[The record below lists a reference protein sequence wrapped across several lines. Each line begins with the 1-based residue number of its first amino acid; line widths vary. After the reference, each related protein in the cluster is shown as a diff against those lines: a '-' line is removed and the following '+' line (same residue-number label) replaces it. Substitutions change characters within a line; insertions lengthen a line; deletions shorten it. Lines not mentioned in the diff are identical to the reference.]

1 MKNNNKTIFEND
13 IDVSSKD
20 YDPSL
25 YIIKKKLTD
34 FFLSLDKENKTE
46 TSNQNLS
53 NNSIKSE
60 ESNSSISLFIE
71 LNRKVEDFQK
81 GLIEILKSSKNLE
94 IENESFKKKLEEN
107 EKRIENLNNFFEEFK
122 TKVKTDKVK
131 DLLQCIL
138 LFLIIIIFL
147 VANLKIIDESIEH
160 INNIIY
166 ILNNNEEKIENK
178 YLQLLKNMLLWA
190 TPILLFYFLVRLLR
204 EFRKIYEFF
213 LKNKK

>member
-81 GLIEILKSSKNLE
+81 GLIEISKSSKNLE

-107 EKRIENLNNFFEEFK
+107 EKRIENLNNFFEEFN

>member
-60 ESNSSISLFIE
+60 ESNSSINLFIE

-81 GLIEILKSSKNLE
+81 GLIEISKSNKNLE

-138 LFLIIIIFL
+138 LLLIIIIFL

>member
-1 MKNNNKTIFEND
+1 M
-13 IDVSSKD
+13 
-20 YDPSL
+20 
-25 YIIKKKLTD
+25 
-34 FFLSLDKENKTE
+34 
-46 TSNQNLS
+46 
-53 NNSIKSE
+53 
-60 ESNSSISLFIE
+60 
-71 LNRKVEDFQK
+71 
-81 GLIEILKSSKNLE
+81 
-94 IENESFKKKLEEN
+94 
-107 EKRIENLNNFFEEFK
+107 
-122 TKVKTDKVK
+122 
-131 DLLQCIL
+131 
-138 LFLIIIIFL
+138 FLIIIIFL